1 MQHTKKA
8 KALVDASNGNTN
20 TTTEASSEPNQ
31 LHYDGNISFQRDGFE
46 DEERKRKNKLWKG
59 KEKVVTERNE
69 DITTQHN
76 HNQLEIEPRQQN
88 GMRLFPGDPIICQLI
103 QAANLFRKLGL
114 RDILSLAL
122 TSQQIFKQLSPLI
135 PDHFLLRYHE
145 KTNIQHYHPKKL
157 LICTSKLDGLF
168 NNPFLFNL
176 REVKFDNECNFEVTE
191 LPASVTHLKFGLK
204 FNKKITKL
212 SPNITHLEL
221 GLYFDQPISRSGLPV
236 NLTHLT
242 IVGQFNQPVNDLPLN
257 LTHLNLWG
265 DFSQPINELPPKLTH
280 IALGKKF
287 LCYISSLPASVQQ
300 VIFCEHYNQPVSH
313 LSKDIR
319 FSTKDFQRWEKFVFV
334 PYQYKPKQSLTWYVK
349 NFIFFFLFCCD

>member
-20 TTTEASSEPNQ
+20 TTTETSSEPNR
-31 LHYDGNISFQRDGFE
+31 LHYDGNISFQRD
-46 DEERKRKNKLWKG
+46 
-59 KEKVVTERNE
+59 
-69 DITTQHN
+69 
-76 HNQLEIEPRQQN
+76 

-280 IALGKKF
+280 IALGKQWYQRRVRGSWIEPRTG
-287 LCYISSLPASVQQ
+287 LNCASSTL
-300 VIFCEHYNQPVSH
+300 SH
-313 LSKDIR
+313 LH
-319 FSTKDFQRWEKFVFV
+319 WH
-334 PYQYKPKQSLTWYVK
+334 L
-349 NFIFFFLFCCD
+349 IFFPTLLLARVKWNRFRSRHSNGFIIGFG